1 MNPLYNIGIYLFKA
15 GVRIASVRS
24 AKLRDLL
31 AGGRATLA
39 TLANE
44 RKRLA
49 PDGYDVWIHAA
60 SLGEFEQG
68 RPLIERLRRERP
80 ELKILLTFFSP
91 SGYRVRRG
99 YNKVDTV
106 AYLPID
112 TPKAVSEFLDAAAP
126 KMAIFVKYEFWANY
140 LEQLHKRGIP
150 TYSISAIFRPSQR
163 FFSRFGGFWKK
174 MLRQFT
180 HIYVQD
186 EASAQLLRRI
196 GVNQVTVAGD
206 TRFDRVADIQGT
218 VRQMPIIDKLCQDSP
233 VTIVVGSSWEP
244 DEDIYIQWAQIHP
257 EVRVIVAPHEFN
269 EARLIKLKH
278 RLGIGTALLS
288 EISSADKMPIGCRAL
303 IIDSFG
309 LLSSLYRYADVAYIG
324 GGFGT
329 GIHNINEAAVY
340 GIPVMF
346 GPNHHKFKEAADL
359 IQCGGGYE
367 VTDKASFETTIN
379 KLMTDSELR
388 HNSGRAA
395 GSYISR
401 NLGATDKIFS
411 DIF

>member
-1 MNPLYNIGIYLFKA
+1 
-15 GVRIASVRS
+15 
-24 AKLRDLL
+24 
-31 AGGRATLA
+31 
-39 TLANE
+39 
-44 RKRLA
+44 
-49 PDGYDVWIHAA
+49 
-60 SLGEFEQG
+60 
-68 RPLIERLRRERP
+68 
-80 ELKILLTFFSP
+80 
-91 SGYRVRRG
+91 
-99 YNKVDTV
+99 
-106 AYLPID
+106 
-112 TPKAVSEFLDAAAP
+112 
-126 KMAIFVKYEFWANY
+126 
-140 LEQLHKRGIP
+140 
-150 TYSISAIFRPSQR
+150 
-163 FFSRFGGFWKK
+163 
-174 MLRQFT
+174 
-180 HIYVQD
+180 
-186 EASAQLLRRI
+186 
-196 GVNQVTVAGD
+196 
-206 TRFDRVADIQGT
+206 
-218 VRQMPIIDKLCQDSP
+218 
-233 VTIVVGSSWEP
+233 
-244 DEDIYIQWAQIHP
+244 
-257 EVRVIVAPHEFN
+257 
-269 EARLIKLKH
+269 
-278 RLGIGTALLS
+278 
-288 EISSADKMPIGCRAL
+288 MPIGCRAL